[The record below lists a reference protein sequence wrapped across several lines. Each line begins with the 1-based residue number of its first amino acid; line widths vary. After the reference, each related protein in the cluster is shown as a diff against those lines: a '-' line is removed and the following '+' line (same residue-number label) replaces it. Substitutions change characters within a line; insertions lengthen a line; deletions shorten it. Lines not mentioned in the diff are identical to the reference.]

1 MDYETTIRL
10 MPEESLV
17 AMLMT
22 AINLLSCEDSYLE
35 VTKQEIFNLIY
46 KYSFGER
53 EE

>member
-1 MDYETTIRL
+1 MDYESTIEL
-10 MPEESLV
+10 ATEPTLT